1 MISFNITHLGDH
13 FDELERR
20 LRELHKAETFVGYSS
35 EQKDHKASGLS
46 LPYLVGLLS
55 KGYSPNN
62 LPARP
67 IFLVAG
73 KKFKFQNSK
82 VKDTL
87 ALYLKDIK
95 TKKSDRQLENVQ
107 RAFVRDFSKEVLDVF
122 GDPSQLAS
130 NKPSTIA
137 QKKVNK
143 IDSPLVDTG
152 ELKDKLAFRLNQG
165 AIQTVKKL
173 G

>member
-13 FDELERR
+13 FDELEKR
-20 LRELHKAETFVGYSS
+20 LRALHKAETFVGYSS
-35 EQKDHKASGLS
+35 EQGTHKPSGLS
-46 LPYLVGLLS
+46 YPHLVGILS
-55 KGYSPNN
+55 AGFSPH

-73 KKFKFQNSK
+73 KKFKFQGSK
-82 VKDTL
+82 VKKTL

-95 TKKSDRQLENVQ
+95 TNKSDKQLKNVQ
-107 RAFVRDFSKEVLDVF
+107 KAFVRDFSKEVLDVF